1 MLGEMT
7 PLEQTRA
14 YREIVAKN
22 QPIWL
27 EEGRADLETWLA
39 THPSKMD
46 DVTVR

>member
-27 EEGRADLETWLA
+27 EEGCEEGRRREAERVAFRLL
-39 THPSKMD
+39 
-46 DVTVR
+46 RRR